1 MDDQQRKLFGASAE
15 DAALRYL
22 TSHKLKLIER
32 NYRCR
37 SGEIDLVMLDGH
49 TLALIEVRYRADAAF
64 GGAAASVTWH
74 KQRRIISA
82 SRHLLLTR
90 PEVRRFPARFDV
102 VAVTPDS
109 KGMRIEWIRAAFTL

>member
-1 MDDQQRKLFGASAE
+1 MDDQQRKFFGASAE

-22 TSHKLKLIER
+22 SSHKLKLIER

-37 SGEIDLVMLDGH
+37 SGEIDLVMLDGP
-49 TLALIEVRYRADAAF
+49 TLALIEVRYRADTTF

-74 KQRRIISA
+74 KQRRIIAA

-109 KGMRIEWIRAAFTL
+109 NGMRVEWIRAAFTL

>member
-22 TSHKLKLIER
+22 ISHKLKLIER

-49 TLALIEVRYRADAAF
+49 TLALIEVRYRADATF

-82 SRHLLLTR
+82 SRHLLLTH

-102 VAVTPDS
+102 VAVTPAA
-109 KGMRIEWIRAAFTL
+109 KGMQVEWIRAAFTL